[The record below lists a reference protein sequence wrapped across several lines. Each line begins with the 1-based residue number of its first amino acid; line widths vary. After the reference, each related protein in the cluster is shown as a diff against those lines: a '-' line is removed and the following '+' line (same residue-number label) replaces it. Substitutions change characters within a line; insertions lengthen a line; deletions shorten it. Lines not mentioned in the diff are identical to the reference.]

1 MSILHGKKI
10 LLGVTGGIAAYKTA
24 HLVRLFV
31 KAGAEVQ
38 VLMTVS
44 AKDFITPLTLATLSK
59 REVFSELINTE
70 TENPTWNNHVDFSL
84 WADFFVVAPAT
95 ANTLA
100 KMTNGVCDNLVLA
113 TFLSCK
119 CPVYVAPA
127 MDLDMYQHPT
137 TKSNLDK
144 LHQNGTNVIPVESGE
159 LASGLQGEGRM
170 AEPENIVLFLE
181 NHLQKQAPL
190 FGKKVLIT
198 AGPTYEAIDPVRFIG
213 NHASG
218 LMGFQ
223 LAEQAASLGAKVTLV
238 SGPSH
243 LNVQNPLIKKIKVVS
258 AADMLHEVLHHF
270 DTSDIV
276 IMAAAVADYKPKQEA
291 SQKVKKS
298 DATWVLELEK
308 TTDILFTLGQQKKH
322 QLLVGFALET
332 NNEIEHANQK
342 LTKKNLDFIVLNS
355 LNDVGAGFGVST
367 NKITLMDKF
376 GRVEE
381 GVLKSKSEVAVD
393 ILQKAISM
401 MA

>member
-10 LLGVTGGIAAYKTA
+10 LLGVTGGIAAYKAA

-38 VLMTVS
+38 VLMTAS

-84 WADFFVVAPAT
+84 WADFFIIAPAT

-100 KMTNGVCDNLVLA
+100 KMAHGVCDNLVMA
-113 TFLSCK
+113 TYLSCK

-127 MDLDMYQHPT
+127 MDLDMYQHAT
-137 TKSNLDK
+137 THANLK
-144 LHQNGTNVIPVESGE
+144 QLQANGVTVIPAEAGE
-159 LASGLQGEGRM
+159 LASGLYGEGRM
-170 AEPENIVLFLE
+170 AEPENIVHFIQ
-181 NHLQKQAPL
+181 NHLQQKSPL
-190 FGKKVLIT
+190 FGKKLLVT

-223 LAEQAASLGAKVTLV
+223 LAEKAASLGAEVTLV

-243 LNVQNPLIKKIKVVS
+243 LTIQNSAIKQIKVVS
-258 AADMLHEVLHHF
+258 AEQMLQEVLHNYPQ
-270 DTSDIV
+270 TDIA
-276 IMAAAVADYKPKQEA
+276 IMAAAVADYRPAKVAVE
-291 SQKVKKS
+291 KVKKA
-298 DATWVLELEK
+298 DATWTLELEK
-308 TTDILFTLGQQKKH
+308 TTDILLELGKQKTH

-332 NNEIEHANQK
+332 NNELEHAKQK
-342 LTKKNLDFIVLNS
+342 LQKKNLDFIVLNS
-355 LNDVGAGFGVST
+355 LNHAGAGFGVST
-367 NKITLMDKF
+367 NKITLIDKF

-381 GVLKSKSEVAVD
+381 GTLKSKSEVALD

>member
-24 HLVRLFV
+24 HLIRLFV

-38 VLMTVS
+38 VLMTEA

-59 REVFSELINTE
+59 KEVFSELINTE

-84 WADFFVVAPAT
+84 WADFFIVAPAT

-100 KMTNGVCDNLVLA
+100 KMANGVCDNLVLA

-137 TKSNLDK
+137 TKSNLDR
-144 LHQNGTNVIPVESGE
+144 LQQNGTVIIPAESGE

-170 AEPENIVLFLE
+170 AEPENIILFLE

-190 FGKKVLIT
+190 FGKKILIT

-218 LMGFQ
+218 LMGYQ
-223 LAEQAASLGAKVTLV
+223 LAEQAASLGAEVTLV

-243 LNVQNPLIKKIKVVS
+243 LDVQNPLIQKMKVVS
-258 AADMLHEVLHHF
+258 AADMLQEVLNQF
-270 DTSDIV
+270 PNSDIV
-276 IMAAAVADYKPKQEA
+276 IMAAAVADYKPKQVA
-291 SQKVKKS
+291 SHKVKKS

-308 TTDILFTLGQQKKH
+308 TTDILFTLGRQKKH

-332 NNEIEHANQK
+332 NNEMEHANQK

-355 LNDVGAGFGVST
+355 LNNAGAGFGVST
-367 NKITLMDKF
+367 NKITIIDKF

-381 GVLKSKSEVAVD
+381 GTLKSKSEVALD
-393 ILQKAISM
+393 ILQKVISM

>member
-10 LLGVTGGIAAYKTA
+10 LFGVTGGIAAYKTA

-38 VLMTVS
+38 VLMTAS

-84 WADFFVVAPAT
+84 WADFFIVAPAT

-100 KMTNGVCDNLVLA
+100 KMANGVCDNLVLA

-144 LHQNGTNVIPVESGE
+144 LQQNGINIIPAESGE

-238 SGPSH
+238 SGPSY

-258 AADMLHEVLHHF
+258 AADMLQEVLNHF

-276 IMAAAVADYKPKQEA
+276 IMAAAVADYKPKHAA

-298 DATWVLELEK
+298 EANWVLELEK

-355 LNDVGAGFGVST
+355 LNDAGAGFGVST

-381 GVLKSKSEVAVD
+381 GVLKPKSEVAFD

>member
-24 HLVRLFV
+24 HLVRLFI

-38 VLMTVS
+38 VVMTES

-59 REVFSELINTE
+59 KEVFSELINTE

-84 WADFFVVAPAT
+84 WADFFIIAPAT

-100 KMTNGVCDNLVLA
+100 KMANGVCDNLVLA
-113 TFLSCK
+113 TYLSCK
-119 CPVYVAPA
+119 CPVFVAPA

-144 LHQNGTNVIPVESGE
+144 LQKNGNTIIPAESGE

-181 NHLQKQAPL
+181 NHLHQQAPL

-218 LMGFQ
+218 LMGYQ
-223 LAEQAASLGAKVTLV
+223 LAEQAASLGAEVILI

-243 LNVQNPLIKKIKVVS
+243 LNVHNPLVQKIKVVS
-258 AADMLHEVLHHF
+258 AADMLQEVLNQF

-276 IMAAAVADYKPKQEA
+276 IMAAAVADYKPKQVA

-298 DATWVLELEK
+298 DATWTLELEK
-308 TTDILFTLGQQKKH
+308 TTDILFTLGQQKKQ
-322 QLLVGFALET
+322 QLLIGFALET
-332 NNEIEHANQK
+332 NNEIEHAKEK

-355 LNDVGAGFGVST
+355 LNDAGAGFGVST
-367 NKITLMDKF
+367 NKITLIDKL

-381 GVLKSKSEVAVD
+381 GTLKSKTEVASD
-393 ILQKAISM
+393 ILHKAISM
-401 MA
+401 LA

>member
-38 VLMTVS
+38 VLMTAS

-84 WADFFVVAPAT
+84 WADFFMLAPAT

-100 KMTNGVCDNLVLA
+100 KMANGVCDNLVLA

-144 LHQNGTNVIPVESGE
+144 LQQNGTNIIPAESGE

-181 NHLQKQAPL
+181 NHLQKQSPL

-198 AGPTYEAIDPVRFIG
+198 AGSTYEAIDPVRFIG

-218 LMGFQ
+218 LMGYQ
-223 LAEQAASLGAKVTLV
+223 LAVQAASLGAEVILV

-243 LNVQNPLIKKIKVVS
+243 LNVQNPLIQKINVVS
-258 AADMLHEVLHHF
+258 AAEMLQVVLSQF

-276 IMAAAVADYKPKQEA
+276 IMAAAVADYKPRQVA

-308 TTDILFTLGQQKKH
+308 TTDILFTLGQQKKN

-355 LNDVGAGFGVST
+355 LNDAGAGFSVST
-367 NKITLMDKF
+367 NKITLIDKF

-381 GVLKSKSEVAVD
+381 GVLKPKSEVALD

>member
-10 LLGVTGGIAAYKTA
+10 LLGVTGGIAAYKAA

-38 VLMTVS
+38 VLMTAS

-84 WADFFVVAPAT
+84 WADFFIIAPAT

-100 KMTNGVCDNLVLA
+100 KMANGVCDNLVLA

-119 CPVYVAPA
+119 CSVYVAPA

-137 TKSNLDK
+137 TKSNLDR
-144 LHQNGTNVIPVESGE
+144 LQQNGINVIPAESGE
-159 LASGLQGEGRM
+159 LASGLQGQGRM
-170 AEPENIVLFLE
+170 AEPENIILFLE

-218 LMGFQ
+218 LMGYQ
-223 LAEQAASLGAKVTLV
+223 LAEQAASLGAEVTLV

-243 LNVQNPLIKKIKVVS
+243 LNVQNPLIHKIKVVS
-258 AADMLHEVLHHF
+258 GADMLQEVLNQF

-276 IMAAAVADYKPKQEA
+276 IMAAAVADYKPKQVA

-308 TTDILFTLGQQKKH
+308 TTDILFTLGLQKKH
-322 QLLVGFALET
+322 QLLIGFALET

-355 LNDVGAGFGVST
+355 LNDEGAGFGVST
-367 NKITLMDKF
+367 NKITLIDKF

-381 GVLKSKSEVAVD
+381 GTLKSKSEVALD